1 MLYIYIYTQVYGQDD
16 EGKGPLDRDMGQR
29 MYQCSDNKWIVVA
42 CLQVRQGMRFV
53 REVLEIP
60 HQDGD
65 FSSDTVSKMFFFC
78 KFNDI
83 YIYLFSNTCIS
94 SYYIYIY

>member
-1 MLYIYIYTQVYGQDD
+1 
-16 EGKGPLDRDMGQR
+16 

-83 YIYLFSNTCIS
+83 YIYIYFLTHASHHI
-94 SYYIYIY
+94 IYILGIVPLATNNTRNKRT

>member
-1 MLYIYIYTQVYGQDD
+1 
-16 EGKGPLDRDMGQR
+16 MGQR

-65 FSSDTVSKMFFFC
+65 FSSDTVSKIFFFV
-78 KFNDI
+78 NSMI
-83 YIYLFSNTCIS
+83 YIYIFFLTHASHHII
-94 SYYIYIY
+94 YIYIRHCPVGHK